1 MSGDCGIAVLDG
13 LSLPLSP
20 LQVIKAKLMD
30 VSLEVDNDVGVE
42 DAGSHCDPKYQGISC
57 QDPAPGYY
65 RDRDASL
72 LAAFGIDRA
81 NPDLVSG

>member
-1 MSGDCGIAVLDG
+1 M
-13 LSLPLSP
+13 
-20 LQVIKAKLMD
+20 IKAKLMD

-42 DAGSHCDPKYQGISC
+42 DAGSHCDPKYRGLSC

-72 LAAFGIDRA
+72 LAAFGVDLA
-81 NPDLVSG
+81 NPDLVSYRLLLWWW